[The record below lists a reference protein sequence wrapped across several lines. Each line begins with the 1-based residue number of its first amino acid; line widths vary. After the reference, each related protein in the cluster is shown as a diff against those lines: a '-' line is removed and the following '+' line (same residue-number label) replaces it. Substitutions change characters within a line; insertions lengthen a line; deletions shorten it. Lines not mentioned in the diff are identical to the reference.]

1 MIFTLQHSLINTFE
15 YLKIMLKQVGKLL
28 ENTLPTIK
36 YILSI
41 YPPPTRYLNYPTL
54 NAKNAANLFF
64 RDQKTEDIHMLNL

>member
-1 MIFTLQHSLINTFE
+1 MIFTLQHSLINTSE

-41 YPPPTRYLNYPTL
+41 YPPPH
-54 NAKNAANLFF
+54 
-64 RDQKTEDIHMLNL
+64 DI